1 MEPMTAC
8 GYLPRDTVHFTG
20 FLSES
25 MLSLAAIPV
34 GLPHHQAKFMTYT
47 VWSIRWKLCAVDRKC
62 LGMLEAQRQK
72 S

>member
-34 GLPHHQAKFMTYT
+34 GLPHYQAKVMIYME
-47 VWSIRWKLCAVDRKC
+47 WSVRRKPCAVDRKC